1 MQNTRLMNTLRVVAP
16 AIAVAL
22 VASACASH
30 KFVRKQDDET
40 RSQVDEVASDVDRV
54 QGDVTRLDEELDG
67 VSLTAQEALDRA
79 IAAGELA
86 EGKFLYETV
95 LTDDAVKFGFDQSV
109 LSTDAQLA
117 LDDFANEIKER
128 NENVYIEI
136 QGHTD
141 STGPED
147 YNLKLGEERAQTV
160 REYLSKNHGFVLH
173 RMNVISYGESA
184 PTNDNSSRDGRAQ
197 NRRVALVV
205 LQ

>member
-1 MQNTRLMNTLRVVAP
+1 MNGIHQTNTLRVMI
-16 AIAVAL
+16 AILAVAVL
-22 VASACASH
+22 AGACASH
-30 KFVRKQDDET
+30 KFVRREDQAT
-40 RSQVDEVASDVDRV
+40 RAQVDEVAGDVDRV
-54 QGDVTRLDEELDG
+54 QGEVTQLGEELDG

-95 LTDDAVKFGFDQSV
+95 LTDDAVKFGFDQAE
-109 LSTDAQLA
+109 LSGDARLA
-117 LDDFANEIKER
+117 LDDFAAEIKER

-160 REYLSKNHGFVLH
+160 REYLSKNHGLVLH
-173 RMNVISYGESA
+173 RMAVISYGESA
-184 PTNDNSSRDGRAQ
+184 PINDNSTREGRAQ

-205 LQ
+205 LK